1 MVVAQHDP
9 AESTDVPLQ
18 HLRMSGE
25 RTYGR
30 VRFTF
35 FARGLLVTDSLS

>member
-1 MVVAQHDP
+1 
-9 AESTDVPLQ
+9 VPLDLA
-18 HLRMSGE
+18 HLELTGE

-35 FARGLLVTDSLS
+35 FAAPAPA

>member
-1 MVVAQHDP
+1 VAQHDP
-9 AESTDVPLQ
+9 AESTPLDLA
-18 HLRMSGE
+18 HLELADE

-35 FARGLLVTDSLS
+35 FAARAG

>member
-1 MVVAQHDP
+1 VESAQQ
-9 AESTDVPLQ
+9 ALS
-18 HLRMSGE
+18 HLRVADE

-35 FARGLLVTDSLS
+35 FGRNAKSGITAP